1 MNVDVERAIFIVS
14 GIPGAGKTTVSRLLA
29 QRFERGVHIEADLLQ
44 KLIAT
49 GGRWPDEE
57 PADEARRQLRMRG
70 RHACMLAD
78 SFFEAGFTP
87 VIDDVVIG
95 TRLEEFQ
102 GDLRSRPLLFV
113 MLAPS
118 PDVVERRDSERTE
131 KQVFHIWG
139 HLDEA
144 LRKETPQVG
153 LWIDSSG
160 QNAEE
165 TVDEIVRRAD
175 EARLT

>member
-1 MNVDVERAIFIVS
+1 MQRAIFIVS

-57 PADEARRQLRMRG
+57 PADEARRQLRLRG
-70 RHACMLAD
+70 RHVCMLAD

-102 GDLRSRPLLFV
+102 GDLRSRPLRLV
-113 MLAPS
+113 MLAPRA
-118 PDVVERRDSERTE
+118 DVVEQRDAGRPE
-131 KQVFHIWG
+131 KQVFDKWG
-139 HLDEA
+139 YLDTVM
-144 LRKETPQVG
+144 RDETAKTG
-153 LWIDSSG
+153 LWLDTSEMS
-160 QNAEE
+160 ADE
-165 TVDEIVRRAD
+165 TVGEILRRAD